1 MPPAYLPVDVR
12 DRLEVVQACHDRDIG
27 RLFRLINNLTD
38 GPAQFTASHI
48 ARRCGLSPSRV
59 AEYMKGERRVSSVTV
74 IVRIADGLRI
84 PGVRFQLDRRPWEAS
99 EPQEGRVHTGYPSG
113 WEELGEMR
121 RRVLLAGGLAAS
133 VPMLNLDELTRL
145 AAAVDDARRY
155 MDGPVAAYFHRQL
168 DSCAT
173 SDGKDG
179 PKQTLPSV
187 LGIIAAIESNARQ
200 VKVEARRE
208 LIAVAARAAEFA
220 GWLYRDT
227 GELASTGYWHDRAM
241 EWAQECGDTAMQG
254 YVLLKKSQA
263 AWDARDG
270 ARMHSLALAAQG
282 SHWKLPR
289 QVVAEAVQQEAR
301 ALALTGEGFE
311 AVAAKLDQ
319 ARTLLDQT
327 DGAGESTLG
336 AHYSPALLDLQ
347 SAICYVEAGR
357 PQMAIDIYR
366 AHLDAG
372 ELSKRD
378 GGYFSV
384 LMGHALVAA
393 HEPDEA
399 ARVGQVA
406 LDVAVATRSART
418 ISELGRLAKGLEDW
432 RPRPAVRELY
442 DALGA

>member
-1 MPPAYLPVDVR
+1 MPPAHLPVDVR
-12 DRLEVVQACHDRDIG
+12 DRPEVVQACHDRDIG

-59 AEYMKGERRVSSVTV
+59 AEYMKGERRATSVAV
-74 IVRIADGLRI
+74 IGRISDGLRI

-99 EPQEGRVHTGYPSG
+99 EPEEGRIHPGYPSG
-113 WEELGEMR
+113 WEELGEMK

-133 VPMLNLDELTRL
+133 VPMLNLDELARL

-155 MDGPVAAYFHRQL
+155 MDGPVAGYFHRQL
-168 DSCAT
+168 DSCAK
-173 SDGKDG
+173 SDGKEG
-179 PKQTLPSV
+179 PKQTLPAV
-187 LGIIAAIESNARQ
+187 LGIIAAIETSARQ
-200 VKVEARRE
+200 LKIEARRE
-208 LIAVAARAAEFA
+208 LISVAARAAEFA
-220 GWLYRDT
+220 GWLYRDIGQLT
-227 GELASTGYWHDRAM
+227 STGYWHDRAM

-254 YVLLKKSQA
+254 YVLLKKSQT

-270 ARMHSLALAAQG
+270 SRMLSLALAAQS
-282 SHWKLPR
+282 SHWNMPR

-301 ALALTGEGFE
+301 ALALTGERFE
-311 AVAAKLDQ
+311 AVATKLDQ
-319 ARTLLDQT
+319 ARALLDQT
-327 DGAGESTLG
+327 ESAGESLLG
-336 AHYSPALLDLQ
+336 AHYSPTLLDLQ

-366 AHLDAG
+366 THLGSGA
-372 ELSKRD
+372 LSKRD

-399 ARVGQVA
+399 ARLGQNA
-406 LDVAVATRSART
+406 LDVAAATRSART
-418 ISELGRLAKGLEDW
+418 LGELSRLAEGLEGW
-432 RPRPAVRELY
+432 KSRPAVRELC

>member
-1 MPPAYLPVDVR
+1 MPPAHLPVEVR
-12 DRLEVVQACHDRDIG
+12 DRPEVVQACHDRDIG

-59 AEYMKGERRVSSVTV
+59 AEYMKGQRHVSSVAV
-74 IVRIADGLRI
+74 IGRIADGLGIR
-84 PGVRFQLDRRPWEAS
+84 GVRFQLDRRPWEES
-99 EPQEGRVHTGYPSG
+99 ESQEGRVHRGRPSG

-121 RRVLLAGGLAAS
+121 RRVLLAGSLAAS
-133 VPMLNLDELTRL
+133 VPILNLDELTRL
-145 AAAVDDARRY
+145 TAAVDDARRY
-155 MDGPVAAYFHRQL
+155 MDGPVPGYFHRQL
-168 DSCAT
+168 DECAK
-173 SDGKDG
+173 SDGKNG

-187 LGIIAAIESNARQ
+187 LGIIAAIESNARHL
-200 VKVEARRE
+200 KVEARRE

-220 GWLYRDT
+220 GWLYRDI
-227 GELASTGYWHDRAM
+227 GELESTGYWHDRAM

-254 YVLLKKSQA
+254 YVLLKKSQT

-270 ARMHSLALAAQG
+270 SRMLSLALAAQG

-301 ALALTGEGFE
+301 ALALTGERFE

-319 ARTLLDQT
+319 ASTLLGQT
-327 DGAGESTLG
+327 DGAGDSTLG
-336 AHYSPALLDLQ
+336 AHYSPTLLDLQ

-372 ELSKRD
+372 ALSKRD
-378 GGYFSV
+378 RGYFSV

-399 ARVGQVA
+399 ARMGQTA
-406 LDVAVATRSART
+406 LNVAVATRSART
-418 ISELGRLAKGLEDW
+418 IGELGRLAKGLEGW
-432 RPRPAVRELY
+432 RPRSAVRDLY